1 MIDERQTFAEGV
13 AAIGSFVFPLP
24 GIATAM
30 AAASCADNRF
40 MDEQSVLFDT
50 RTGLYVRWYFW
61 LRVLDEA
68 NRAARYG
75 EPFGLLL
82 LDASG
87 GTERQRE
94 EAAAAVPAV
103 VRNTDIGGAL
113 GAGRVGILLPYQ
125 DVESAETAAFRIT
138 SALHSSSAS
147 VRWVPR
153 LLCHPADAAE
163 ISNELT
169 AESRSPDGAPSV
181 LRAG

>member
-1 MIDERQTFAEGV
+1 MD
-13 AAIGSFVFPLP
+13 
-24 GIATAM
+24 
-30 AAASCADNRF
+30 
-40 MDEQSVLFDT
+40 DEQSVLFDT
-50 RTGLYVRWYFW
+50 RTGLYARWYFW

-113 GAGRVGILLPYQ
+113 ESGQVGILLPYQ

-138 SALHSSSAS
+138 SALHSSSAA
-147 VRWVPR
+147 VHWVPR
-153 LLCHPADAAE
+153 LLCYPPDAAE
-163 ISNELT
+163 ISNHLT
-169 AESRSPDGAPSV
+169 AESRSKIDAPPA

>member
-1 MIDERQTFAEGV
+1 M
-13 AAIGSFVFPLP
+13 
-24 GIATAM
+24 
-30 AAASCADNRF
+30 
-40 MDEQSVLFDT
+40 LFDA

-61 LRVLDEA
+61 LRVLGEA

-87 GTERQRE
+87 GTERQCE

-103 VRNTDIGGAL
+103 VRNTDIGGSL
-113 GAGRVGILLPYQ
+113 EPGLVGILLPYQ
-125 DVESAETAAFRIT
+125 DVASAETAAFRIT
-138 SALHSSSAS
+138 SALHSSSAA

-153 LLCHPADAAE
+153 LLCYPADAAE
-163 ISNELT
+163 IANHLT
-169 AESRSPDGAPSV
+169 AESRSSTDAPAA